1 MFVVRTASA
10 GDLPDLH
17 RLAAQL
23 DTVNFPA
30 DASLL
35 AAIVERSSASF
46 AGTLEDPTR
55 ARFLFVLEDLDA
67 ERVVGASMII
77 ASHGTVE
84 DPHHFFKLETDERYS
99 ATLDALFRH
108 RTLQFRRSLTP
119 HTEIGALIL
128 DPDYRGRPERLG
140 RLLSFARFV
149 YIGCHRNAFHPTV
162 QAELLPP
169 FEPDGSSL
177 LWEWLGRRF
186 TGLDYPEAD
195 RLSNSNHEFA
205 RELFPQTPIYTSLM
219 PPKVQ
224 AIIGAVGPATQG
236 VARML
241 ERIGFRFNQHIDPFD
256 GGPHYECATDRI
268 RLIQD
273 LRRGRLL
280 QSSAPVVDPPGLVA
294 VADDGPGFRVICC
307 PVIPYA
313 DSVTIAAS
321 DALALR
327 APDGQ
332 PVVTTPVPT
341 STAP

>member
-1 MFVVRTASA
+1 MFVVRTASV
-10 GDLPDLH
+10 GDLPDLY

-30 DASLL
+30 DEALL
-35 AAIVERSSASF
+35 AKIVERSCASF
-46 AGTLEDPTR
+46 AATLEDPST
-55 ARFLFVLEDLDA
+55 ARFLFVLEDLEQA
-67 ERVVGASMII
+67 RVVGTSMVI
-77 ASHGTVE
+77 ASHGTVD
-84 DPHHFFKLETDERYS
+84 DPHHYFKLDTDERYS

-128 DPDYRGRPERLG
+128 DPAYRGRPERLG

-149 YIGCHRNAFHPTV
+149 YIGCHREAFQAKV

-219 PPKVQ
+219 PPEVQ
-224 AIIGAVGPATQG
+224 AIIGAVGPSTLG

-241 ERIGFRFNQHIDPFD
+241 ERIGFQFNQHIDPFD
-256 GGPHYECATDRI
+256 GGPHFECATDHITLI
-268 RLIQD
+268 RA

-280 QSSAPVVDPPGLVA
+280 QSESPVVDPPGLVA

-313 DSVTIAAS
+313 DSVTIAEQ
-321 DALALR
+321 DARALD

-332 PVVTTPVPT
+332 LVVTAPIPGPV
-341 STAP
+341 AP